1 MATCWAIGHLSSHSK
16 ALPFCHV
23 TLKGQKPLPHGYPA
37 QPKTLGDQLRKK
49 RMDLGLSQRALAS
62 QLGVSRTS
70 IENWEGNEVKPA
82 RWMMTRIKE
91 FLGLQISQTP
101 ASFAERLTTYRR
113 GLGVSQ
119 EALAR
124 MIGVHKTTVVRW
136 ETGRRHPSKARL
148 QKIGALLTEAA
159 DCPDATLADTPSE
172 R

>member
-1 MATCWAIGHLSSHSK
+1 MSGRRSKDASSTLACGSSSESKSRRFSRAGTTALQRLMATCWAIGHLSSHSK

-101 ASFAERLTTYRR
+101 
-113 GLGVSQ
+113 
-119 EALAR
+119 
-124 MIGVHKTTVVRW
+124 
-136 ETGRRHPSKARL
+136 
-148 QKIGALLTEAA
+148 
-159 DCPDATLADTPSE
+159 
-172 R
+172 